1 VNRAFWTY
9 TVCHTNS
16 EPCQRYADQ
25 SVKIMRFGPQTSPY
39 RAYTLPTGSN
49 GADHWRIIQL
59 VSWAFRG
66 CVGSLVNFSPKFRC
80 DQEGVQKRRF
90 GPQTSPY
97 RPYILPTGS
106 NGADHWRIL
115 QLASENGL
123 SKGAWF
129 YMFISRQN
137 TAVTRG
143 VLRNGDLALKR
154 HHIEHILSPRA
165 LMALIIGASCSA

>member
-1 VNRAFWTY
+1 MNRAFWTY

-49 GADHWRIIQL
+49 DADHWRIIQL

-115 QLASENGL
+115 QRIAWAFQGCVGSYVKFQPKFRYARG
-123 SKGAWF
+123 GA
-129 YMFISRQN
+129 Q
-137 TAVTRG
+137 
-143 VLRNGDLALKR
+143 KR
-154 HHIEHILSPRA
+154 
-165 LMALIIGASCSA
+165 